1 MTSNIQ
7 INFNEFQ
14 KLLTE
19 CFNSPNPQNQMK
31 MNDMI
36 ITADLTEVLNFFQ
49 SQQMNSMFKCD
60 PLLEILFVLFIEK
73 MMKRQSK
80 TVSIDHIKIIY
91 FIIMSSDQHPLYHEK
106 SLDRILELFKFS
118 AGIIDI
124 KDKFTMVNALLVELG
139 NEIEKETK
147 IRLSLKLLGIILA
160 IKTNSEEFNV
170 IYSTI
175 YQILSK
181 IATLSISKLLSEQ
194 KIAFIDIIVLSMKN
208 LVFLIKHN
216 INLKYSFDYQ
226 CHISDLIVPTLSF
239 LLSQPV
245 LFNLPSTNIST
256 IKAVKYA
263 LKLILIID
271 MKFPQLIYLDAS
283 TVKNYHL
290 KLVKHIVLN
299 ITSLIQ
305 SKKEMN
311 DILNSQ
317 HNSLNYAI
325 IFRMLIYL
333 HHSLMNK
340 IIMAQYS
347 SDIFQLV
354 TRMILPIMNTSTLLL
369 KTNDQYNSLYYS
381 IGSICDI
388 EYARDVKETKKNK
401 YDDVLSISMAML
413 KMIVDKY
420 PVAVDVCNYIMNIFD
435 KATEGND
442 IAFCLFVL
450 CGMASK
456 IKTTSAL
463 SAIVS
468 KKLREQLP
476 LLYKIELTED
486 NLLLNLFTC
495 YCVDRYIFY
504 LYSKTGKEVALTL
517 SWLFNSIEQ
526 SHFSMMTFN
535 ELFIRAM
542 KDENSKTFFSEFV
555 SRKMPEIIENISI
568 TNDISYLDFVML
580 LVKKIIMSISIVD
593 CKTSFCELIFENI
606 SKKINDEIEAATKED
621 ISKGIGAKREQVISL
636 CFKILDKLFITDKT
650 QEKKYYI
657 TIESIICQK
666 LLKWIYLIDKVSIED
681 NLIGVVSS
689 YLDASK
695 SITNDEMFSLLHVV
709 VKIIKKN
716 EGMPLNLYECVI
728 KYILF
733 SSSIQKEKY
742 VTQDILA
749 IYKKIVTLSKGTWQ
763 LEMMRNLLIA
773 NTFTMADEIGSNAIF
788 DILSYTY
795 ESFWK
800 LFSNIDYENQVN
812 MALILTNIN
821 ALLSAYYKNSQ
832 LIMDVIN
839 RNNTYQSFINAINSV
854 IESTQYVFA
863 KIYKPI
869 TFSLYSIVNHRI
881 YKEDSRIILKIAFKC
896 MASQLST
903 ESSYYKEKY
912 HVESNFVSQDDDDEE
927 DINNEKK
934 EDSDISHEI
943 NEIIDR
949 TYYDTAFD
957 EYFLFNKVVENFNNS
972 YPEEYAAL
980 INSLNPEEK
989 FCFGEL
995 LKTKRV
1001 QVKVDENKVIYP
1013 PRKIVKIKRER
1024 QVNN

>member
-7 INFNEFQ
+7 INFDEFQ
-14 KLLTE
+14 KLLTD
-19 CFNSPNPQNQMK
+19 CFKSPNPQNQMK
-31 MNDMI
+31 MNDML
-36 ITADLTEVLNFFQ
+36 ITADLSEVLNFFQ
-49 SQQMNSMFKCD
+49 TQQMNSTFKAD

-73 MMKRQSK
+73 MMKRQSIS
-80 TVSIDHIKIIY
+80 VSIAHIKIIY

-124 KDKFTMVNALLVELG
+124 KEKFTMVNALLVELG

-160 IKTNSEEFNV
+160 IKTNTEEFDV

-194 KIAFIDIIVLSMKN
+194 KIAFVDIIVLSLKN

-216 INLKYSFDYQ
+216 INLKYTFDYQ
-226 CHISDLIVPTLSF
+226 CHINDLIVPTLSF

-271 MKFPQLIYLDAS
+271 MKFPQLLYLDA
-283 TVKNYHL
+283 TIVQNYHL
-290 KLVKHIVLN
+290 SLVKHIVIN

-305 SKKEMN
+305 SKKEMS

-333 HHSLMNK
+333 HYSLMNK
-340 IIMAQYS
+340 IIMTQYS

-354 TRMILPIMNTSTLLL
+354 TMMIFPIMNTSTLLL
-369 KTNDQYNSLYYS
+369 KSNDQYNSLYYS
-381 IGSICDI
+381 ISSVCGV
-388 EYARDVKETKKNK
+388 EYARDEAKKNK
-401 YDDVLSISMAML
+401 FIDVLSISMAML

-420 PVAVDVCNYIMNIFD
+420 PVASDVCKYIINIFD
-435 KATEGND
+435 KATEAND
-442 IAFCLFVL
+442 IAFCLFIL
-450 CGMASK
+450 CGIASK
-456 IKTTSAL
+456 IKTTSSL
-463 SAIVS
+463 SDFVS
-468 KKLREQLP
+468 RKLREQLP
-476 LLYKIELTED
+476 LLYKIEITED
-486 NLLLNLFTC
+486 NSLLNLFTC
-495 YCVDRYIFY
+495 YCVDKYIFY
-504 LYSKTGKEVALTL
+504 LYSKTGNEVSLTL
-517 SWLFNSIEQ
+517 SWLFNTIKK

-535 ELFIRAM
+535 ELFKRAM
-542 KDENSKTFFSEFV
+542 KEENSKTFFSEFV
-555 SRKMPEIIENISI
+555 SRKMSEIIENISI
-568 TNDISYLDFVML
+568 MNDITYLDFVML
-580 LVKKIIMSISIVD
+580 LVKKIIMSISTVD
-593 CKTSFCELIFENI
+593 CKASFSELIFENI
-606 SKKINDEIEAATKED
+606 AKKIDEVLAAATKED
-621 ISKGIGAKREQVISL
+621 ISKGIGEKRDQVISL
-636 CFKILDKLFITDKT
+636 CFKILDKLFIIDKSKD
-650 QEKKYYI
+650 EKYYI
-657 TIESIICQK
+657 TIEKIICEK
-666 LLKWIYLIDKVSIED
+666 LLKWVNLIDKISIED
-681 NLIGVVSS
+681 NLIGIVSS
-689 YLDASK
+689 FLDASK
-695 SITNDEMFSLLHVV
+695 QITNDEMFSLLHVV

-716 EGMPLNLYECVI
+716 EGMPLHLYECVI
-728 KYILF
+728 KYLLF

-742 VTQDILA
+742 VITDILA
-749 IYKKIVTLSKGTWQ
+749 IYKKIVNLNKGAWQ

-773 NTFTMADEIGSNAIF
+773 TTFTMADEIDSNSVF

-795 ESFWK
+795 DSFWK
-800 LFSNIDYENQVN
+800 LFSNIDYENQVS
-812 MALILTNIN
+812 MALIFTNIN

-839 RNNTYQSFINAINSV
+839 RNNTYHSFINAINTA
-854 IESTQYVFA
+854 IESTQFVFS
-863 KIYKPI
+863 KIYKTI

-881 YKEDSRIILKIAFKC
+881 YKDDSRIMLKIAFKC

-903 ESSYYKEKY
+903 ESSYLKEKY
-912 HVESNFVSQDDDDEE
+912 HVESNFVSPDEDEE
-927 DINNEKK
+927 DTHKEIK
-934 EDSDISHEI
+934 EDSELSHEI

-949 TYYDTAFD
+949 TYYDAGFD
-957 EYFLFNKVVENFNNS
+957 EYFLFNKVIENFNNS

-980 INSLNPEEK
+980 INSLNQEEK
-989 FCFGEL
+989 VCFGEL

-1001 QVKVDENKVIYP
+1001 AVKLDENNVIYP
-1013 PRKIVKIKRER
+1013 PRKIVKIKRDR
-1024 QVNN
+1024 RVNN